1 MYSKKVYFIPIVVVL
16 IMYLVYQ
23 CSNKASTGTPSG
35 RFKMYGSMRCGY
47 TVKMLNYLRS
57 KGQEVTF
64 IDVNT
69 PEGGAAFDKLNIRG
83 VPYTIDTRT
92 GEKISGFRKIN
103 L

>member
-1 MYSKKVYFIPIVVVL
+1 MISKQYFAAIAVVL
-16 IMYLVYQ
+16 VMYMLYL
-23 CSNKASTGTPSG
+23 CAHRPSREH
-35 RFKMYGSMRCGY
+35 RFEMYGSMRCGY
-47 TVKMLNYLRS
+47 TVKMLEYLRS
-57 KGQEVTF
+57 RGQRVKF

-83 VPYTIDTRT
+83 VPYTIDTQT

>member
-1 MYSKKVYFIPIVVVL
+1 MYSKKVYFITIAVVL
-16 IMYLVYQ
+16 VLCFLYQ
-23 CSNKASTGTPSG
+23 CMNKKTMGQE

-57 KGQEVTF
+57 KGQQVRF

-69 PEGGAAFDKLNIRG
+69 PDGGEAFDKLNIRG
-83 VPYTIDTRT
+83 VPYTIDMRT
-92 GEKISGFRKIN
+92 GEKISGFRKII

>member
-1 MYSKKVYFIPIVVVL
+1 MYSKKFYFIAIALVL
-16 IMYLVYQ
+16 CMYMVCL
-23 CSNKASTGTPSG
+23 CMNKSSMGQE

-57 KGQEVTF
+57 KGQQVKF

-69 PEGGAAFDKLNIRG
+69 PEGSLAFDKLNIRG
-83 VPYTIDTRT
+83 VPYTIDMRT

>member
-1 MYSKKVYFIPIVVVL
+1 MYSKKLYFIAIALVL
-16 IMYLVYQ
+16 FMYVMYL
-23 CSNKASTGTPSG
+23 CSSMGQE

-57 KGQEVTF
+57 KGQQVKF

-69 PEGGAAFDKLNIRG
+69 PEGSLAFDKLNIRG
-83 VPYTIDTRT
+83 VPYTIDMRT

>member
-1 MYSKKVYFIPIVVVL
+1 MNSKQYFAVIAVVL
-16 IMYLVYQ
+16 IVCAMCL
-23 CSNKASTGTPSG
+23 CTNKPSRAH
-35 RFKMYGSMRCGY
+35 RFEMYGSMRCGY
-47 TVKMLNYLRS
+47 TVKMLEYLRS
-57 KGQEVTF
+57 HGQTVKF

>member
-1 MYSKKVYFIPIVVVL
+1 MYSKKVYFIAIAVVL
-16 IMYLVYQ
+16 VVYLLYQ
-23 CSNKASTGTPSG
+23 CTNKKTMGHE

-57 KGQEVTF
+57 EGQQVQF

-69 PEGGAAFDKLNIRG
+69 PEGSEAFDKLNIRG
-83 VPYTIDTRT
+83 VPYTIDLRT

>member
-1 MYSKKVYFIPIVVVL
+1 MYSKNVYFTAIALVL
-16 IMYLVYQ
+16 FVYMMYL
-23 CSNKASTGTPSG
+23 CMNETTTGRE

-47 TVKMLNYLRS
+47 TVKMLNYLRT
-57 KGQEVTF
+57 KGQRVKF

-69 PEGGAAFDKLNIRG
+69 PEGSVEFDKLNIRG
-83 VPYTIDTRT
+83 VPYTIDMRT